1 MVKGKGVV
9 LSHEWV
15 RLTSNWWNVSCS
27 MFHSTGIT
35 KICPI
40 CFTVYTLTDWFFNLF
55 AVARNIE
62 IKAQLSFLW
71 MHKVCLQSTNWQL
84 IINISTFAKIVRSL
98 LCFVNFSLIET
109 GRKDDI
115 LEYPNLLW
123 IHRPIDPANAL
134 ALKNKK
140 FIEKYVQ
147 WSQDAMKE
155 LETLN
160 YWACIIYIQKV
171 HLNLKTDCET

>member
-1 MVKGKGVV
+1 M
-9 LSHEWV
+9 
-15 RLTSNWWNVSCS
+15 SN
-27 MFHSTGIT
+27 MFHSLHPDRLI
-35 KICPI
+35 
-40 CFTVYTLTDWFFNLF
+40 FYLF

-84 IINISTFAKIVRSL
+84 IINISTVAKIVRSL

-123 IHRPIDPANAL
+123 IHRSIDPANAL

-147 WSQDAMKE
+147 WSQDAMKD

-160 YWACIIYIQKV
+160 YWACIIYI
-171 HLNLKTDCET
+171 